1 MSQRKLEILSFEID
15 RFATI
20 KFPFMDAVLKQR
32 VLNFQQG
39 RRLSPITVIKTS
51 KLLDVLSCAIYD
63 LKTGE
68 ALISDK
74 DKRESW
80 FILDGCKR
88 LKSLMLLYDE
98 TKNPAYMTIDA
109 VVETIDNIE
118 NKNVIKY
125 MADVNSIVKPWT
137 PKDYVDCG
145 YIMFPDNHVFQM
157 AHLLMDLGVSISTV
171 SRFSTGTPKG
181 LCTNSLIQFFNGDE
195 SKLWH
200 VSYTRALE
208 LYRLFLELGFSIDF
222 IKHRYLI
229 DFIND
234 ECSSQSSI
242 GFQGAVN
249 MIASVDKLTIQII
262 EALPFENKKASIYG
276 ILIQHYK
283 DCKESGNAESYTLD
297 FSLERFIQNLND
309 IPHLAR

>member
-15 RFATI
+15 RFATV

-109 VVETIDNIE
+109 VV
-118 NKNVIKY
+118 
-125 MADVNSIVKPWT
+125 
-137 PKDYVDCG
+137 
-145 YIMFPDNHVFQM
+145 
-157 AHLLMDLGVSISTV
+157 
-171 SRFSTGTPKG
+171 
-181 LCTNSLIQFFNGDE
+181 
-195 SKLWH
+195 
-200 VSYTRALE
+200 
-208 LYRLFLELGFSIDF
+208 
-222 IKHRYLI
+222 
-229 DFIND
+229 
-234 ECSSQSSI
+234 
-242 GFQGAVN
+242 
-249 MIASVDKLTIQII
+249 
-262 EALPFENKKASIYG
+262 
-276 ILIQHYK
+276 
-283 DCKESGNAESYTLD
+283 
-297 FSLERFIQNLND
+297 
-309 IPHLAR
+309 